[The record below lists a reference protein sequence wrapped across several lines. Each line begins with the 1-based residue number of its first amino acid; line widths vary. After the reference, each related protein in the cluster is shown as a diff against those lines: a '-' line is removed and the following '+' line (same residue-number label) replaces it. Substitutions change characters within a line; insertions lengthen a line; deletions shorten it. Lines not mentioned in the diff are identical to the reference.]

1 MENKIEIQEMN
12 MSDYEQIKDILQI
25 EFDEFWTPSVL
36 KSELESK
43 NSKYVVAKLRNE
55 IIGFAGIIISPV
67 NAEITNIVVRK
78 DFRRK
83 GVGSNLLNK
92 LIEMSKENGKD
103 EISLEVNEKNECAID
118 LYEKNNFEILGRRK
132 KYYKNQDDAII
143 MTKKI

>member
-12 MSDYEQIKDILQI
+12 MFDYEQIKDILQI

-83 GVGSNLLNK
+83 GVGGNLLNK

-103 EISLEVNEKNECAID
+103 AISLEVNEKNECAID
-118 LYEKNNFEILGRRK
+118 LYKKNNFEILGKRK
-132 KYYKNQDDAII
+132 KYYNNQDDAII